1 MYLLDTNILSEVL
14 KKRPSPL
21 LIERLVKSP
30 RSSQYTSCICVL
42 ELRYGSQRRQDHELF
57 WQRIRAELL
66 SRLTVLGLSENM
78 AVMAGDLLALLERR
92 GEPIGLPDA
101 LIAATALDAGLTMV
115 TANTRHFRRV
125 PKLKVENWIWIWG
138 IWGQA

>member
-14 KKRPSPL
+14 KKRPSPR
-21 LIERLVKSP
+21 LIERLTKSP
-30 RSSQYTSCICVL
+30 RSSQFTSCICAL

-66 SRLTVLGLSENM
+66 SRVTVLGLSEDM

-92 GEPIGLPDA
+92 GERIGLPDA
-101 LIAATALDAGLTMV
+101 LIAATALAVGFTVV
-115 TANTRHFRRV
+115 TANSRHFRRI
-125 PKLKVENWIWIWG
+125 PHLKIENWL
-138 IWGQA
+138 A

>member
-21 LIERLVKSP
+21 LIERLAKTA
-30 RSSQYTSCICVL
+30 RASQFTSCICVL
-42 ELRYGSQRRQDHELF
+42 ELRYGTQRRPDHELF

-66 SRLTVLGLSENM
+66 SRITVLDLSEKV
-78 AVMAGDLLALLERR
+78 AVLAGDLLALLESR
-92 GEPIGLPDA
+92 GEPIGLPDV
-101 LIAATALDAGLTMV
+101 LIAATALANGLTVV

-125 PKLKVENWIWIWG
+125 PNLKVENWL
-138 IWGQA
+138 A